1 MSDADESVVRLPRC
15 TEVLERDIGRCADRG
30 VALDE
35 VSTGGIDERGLAA
48 RPSAGL
54 FADEGPLAISANW
67 AEVEDR
73 ETR

>member
-1 MSDADESVVRLPRC
+1 M
-15 TEVLERDIGRCADRG
+15 GRCADRG

-48 RPSAGL
+48 RLSAGL
-54 FADEGPLAISANW
+54 SVDEGPLAISANW